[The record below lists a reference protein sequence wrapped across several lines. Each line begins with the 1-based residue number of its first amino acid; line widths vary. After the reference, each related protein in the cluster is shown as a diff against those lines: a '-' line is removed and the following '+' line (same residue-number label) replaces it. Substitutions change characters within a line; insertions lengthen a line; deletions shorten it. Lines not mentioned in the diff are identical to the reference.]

1 MDIWSLHTK
10 AHALGHMGSM
20 KIKSF
25 LNIQIAKKRHPYV
38 KISKWPEVYQH
49 GGQIISTF
57 TGVNFEI
64 HHGCQYAKL
73 DDCIR
78 SIGSIG
84 SIKLL
89 IIVRNMSICASNDI
103 CI

>member
-25 LNIQIAKKRHPYV
+25 LNIQIPKKRHPHV

-64 HHGCQYAKL
+64 HHGCRYAN
-73 DDCIR
+73 
-78 SIGSIG
+78 SM
-84 SIKLL
+84 
-89 IIVRNMSICASNDI
+89 IVLGVLGVLGVSNFS
-103 CI
+103 